1 MNATLPDDRLKN
13 AHRIARI
20 MDSRFRVPGTRI
32 RFGFDSII
40 GLIPGA
46 GDIITAW
53 PTLYYLFLARKMELS
68 SGTMFRMIFNLLVDM
83 LFGSVPLLGDVFDVF
98 FKSNQRNYRILEKA
112 TGRAGRVTVAG
123 K

>member
-46 GDIITAW
+46 GDIIAAW